1 MDQVSDEK
9 SPSKVPGAS
18 EGAQFSKYGSPL
30 PKDEARRLLVKKRLN
45 MHGLHERK
53 FFDSADDIMKN
64 SAGGKPSHPKTQ
76 VLEESGTD
84 SLYSSKRS
92 AVGRHSSEV
101 GHLESSPREEL
112 QRPSRSADSGELESK
127 VARAIRQPSREQYN
141 PPVHDIDELRHAKE
155 GASPL
160 SGSMRT
166 ARDQEENSI
175 TD

>member
-9 SPSKVPGAS
+9 SPSRAPGDS
-18 EGAQFSKYGSPL
+18 EGTPFSKYGSSL
-30 PKDEARRLLVKKRLN
+30 PKDEARRMLVKKRLN

-64 SAGGKPSHPKTQ
+64 SAVGKSSHPQ
-76 VLEESGTD
+76 AQALQESGTD
-84 SLYSSKRS
+84 SLDSLKGS
-92 AVGRHSSEV
+92 ALGRHSSEV

-112 QRPSRSADSGELESK
+112 QRPSRSAGSGELQSK
-127 VARAIRQPSREQYN
+127 VASAIRQPPVEQHN

-160 SGSMRT
+160 SGSIRT
-166 ARDQEENSI
+166 AR
-175 TD
+175 